1 MDSVHVILELIMAN
15 EPVSAVNSY
24 MERWAAQL
32 QEKGVGPL
40 AAFLLRAHLP
50 LTGILAHSVMFS
62 EPFLKL
68 LNFHPQPL
76 YEFLNDRDAVR
87 KFIHTLET
95 NEQ

>member
-1 MDSVHVILELIMAN
+1 MAP
-15 EPVSAVNSY
+15 ESISSLNSY

-32 QEKGVGPL
+32 QKKGVGPL

-50 LTGILAHSVMFS
+50 LTGVLAHGVMFS

-68 LNFHPQPL
+68 FNFHPQPL

-87 KFIHTLET
+87 EFIHTLEA